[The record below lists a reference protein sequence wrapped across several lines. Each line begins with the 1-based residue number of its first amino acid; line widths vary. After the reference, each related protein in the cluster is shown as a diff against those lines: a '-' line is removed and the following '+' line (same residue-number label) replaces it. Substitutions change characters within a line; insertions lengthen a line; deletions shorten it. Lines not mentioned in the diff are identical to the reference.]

1 MVETEHAQSERMR
14 GAVPPPE
21 DHWRPY
27 AQQFKADPRRTD
39 DPLVNR
45 LLEEVGPH
53 NTVMDVGAG
62 GGRLALPL
70 ALRCRHLVAVEPS
83 SSMGEV
89 LRQGAS
95 ECAIDNVSLVE
106 STWEKAEVEAAD
118 LVFCVH
124 VLYVVPEIEPFVRKL
139 EAHARERVL
148 VVLYQAPPQSQTYP
162 LWEQVHGEERLGLP
176 SLPEFQEV
184 LSQLGIAAQVD
195 MLPPQPPR
203 GFDDHQQALEQL
215 SRRLYLAA
223 GTPQMA
229 SLEAM
234 LPDLLEQVDGTWIIR
249 GAEPSRPG
257 LIWWRPEVATR

>member
-1 MVETEHAQSERMR
+1 MARLRITWVRSQIGCARDQ
-14 GAVPPPE
+14 
-21 DHWRPY
+21 
-27 AQQFKADPRRTD
+27 RRTIRA
-39 DPLVNR
+39 LGLRR
-45 LLEEVGPH
+45 LNHSVEHEDTPTIRGMVH
-53 NTVMDVGAG
+53 KV
-62 GGRLALPL
+62 
-70 ALRCRHLVAVEPS
+70 RHLVAVEPS

-89 LRQGAS
+89 LRQQAS
-95 ECAIDNVSLVE
+95 ECAIENVSLVE

-118 LVFCVH
+118 LVLCVH
-124 VLYVVPEIEPFVRKL
+124 VLYVVPEIEAFVRKL

-148 VVLYQAPPQSQTYP
+148 VVLYRAPPQSQTYP
-162 LWEQVHGEERLGLP
+162 LWKKIHREERLGLP

-184 LSQLGIAAQVD
+184 LSQLGIDAQLD
-195 MLPPQPPR
+195 MLPALPPR

-249 GAEPSRPG
+249 GTEPLQPG
-257 LIWWRPEVATR
+257 LIRWRPEGST